1 MRESRWQARAGVLN
15 RLSARLLP
23 AGLTLA
29 RPRQPA
35 LTPISNRAMDLTAS
49 GGAHKIRPEL
59 PP

>member
-29 RPRQPA
+29 AAASIRFDANIEPRHGFDRVGR
-35 LTPISNRAMDLTAS
+35 RA
-49 GGAHKIRPEL
+49 
-59 PP
+59 

>member
-29 RPRQPA
+29 RPRQAA

-49 GGAHKIRPEL
+49 GGAHKIPS
-59 PP
+59 